1 MKQDNKYN
9 QLKAYLSLKYDYYAS
24 LGKYELGEREDSE
37 SEHKWRLISDIM
49 EFIDGMEIRE
59 EINQNKVN
67 TLKII

>member
-9 QLKAYLSLKYDYYAS
+9 QLKSYLTLKYDYYAS

-59 EINQNKVN
+59 EINQNKIN